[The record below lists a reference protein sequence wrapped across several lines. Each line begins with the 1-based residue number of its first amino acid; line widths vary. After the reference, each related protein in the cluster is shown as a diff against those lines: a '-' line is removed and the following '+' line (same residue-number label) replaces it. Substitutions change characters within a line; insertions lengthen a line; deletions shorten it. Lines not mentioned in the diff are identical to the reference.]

1 MSDVEN
7 IIKYENG
14 EMKEE
19 EVIEFFQDLINTG
32 MAWQFQGHYGRTA
45 AYLIEAGHCTTP
57 DMEESR

>member
-45 AYLIEAGHCTTP
+45 MYLIEEGYCTTP
-57 DMEESR
+57 DMEG